1 MFSIALIIC
10 ALMRGHVVAVREF
23 SGKAPEFRY
32 TVCRLL
38 DGTICKI
45 TQNCEV
51 IYYAN
56 LSEFLQDLRRS
67 SIRDR
72 DAAIMPDPVSEGLFL
87 TGQEAPAVL
96 IDPPARIKLAA

>member
-1 MFSIALIIC
+1 MFSIMLIVC
-10 ALMRGHVVAVREF
+10 ALMRGGVVAVREF

-51 IYYAN
+51 IYYSN
-56 LSEFLQDLRRS
+56 LSEFLRNLRRS
-67 SIRDR
+67 AIRDR
-72 DAAIMPDPVSEGLFL
+72 DAAIMPDPVAEGLFL
-87 TGQEAPAVL
+87 TGREAPAVL
-96 IDPPARIKLAA
+96 IDPPHRIRIAA